1 MAAALLGIIWV
12 ASGAVITAC
21 ADDATTNA
29 NPKSITP
36 GELAEL
42 IQTDEAPLILDVRS
56 SKEYSEGHIPGAVNI
71 PYDQLAD
78 HLSDLHAAKTD
89 EIVDYVRA
97 WWAAAAAAPNAARGE
112 AIYARAPGALYVN
125 LFLASQLRWPEQ
137 GLKLRQLTRFPEQ
150 NDTRLEYA
158 LVLLHAQVHVVGRQ
172 FDELEKA
179 CSAQSDDDEARDE
192 SQRKADERR
201 RA

>member
-89 EIVDYVRA
+89 EIVVHCQSGHRAGIAEKTLTNAGYSNVRDLDGHMSA
-97 WWAAAAAAPNAARGE
+97 WKRDGYP
-112 AIYARAPGALYVN
+112 I
-125 LFLASQLRWPEQ
+125 
-137 GLKLRQLTRFPEQ
+137 
-150 NDTRLEYA
+150 
-158 LVLLHAQVHVVGRQ
+158 
-172 FDELEKA
+172 EKP
-179 CSAQSDDDEARDE
+179 
-192 SQRKADERR
+192 
-201 RA
+201 